1 MAAAAW
7 HAVYKAQ
14 CMHLRMC
21 LLLFACALS
30 CAYVYGGCICF
41 FISSSAVFVF
51 LLLISHLLFSFFF
64 FSFLQPS
71 VARLIDTSVIQEAL
85 KPGHFQVVIWACRRS
100 PAVQFYRE
108 RTAQRLPVVYPYY
121 PSIYAYA
128 EQRDELYRLLMLG
141 VEAHISAP
149 PPDRPFMFNQAFV
162 FKR

>member
-1 MAAAAW
+1 MACCLQSTV
-7 HAVYKAQ
+7 HALVHVLAFI
-14 CMHLRMC
+14 CTCVFLCLCIWRMHR
-21 LLLFACALS
+21 LLF
-30 CAYVYGGCICF
+30 F
-41 FISSSAVFVF
+41 FF
-51 LLLISHLLFSFFF
+51 LLLFSFFKSFLSHLFF

-149 PPDRPFMFNQAFV
+149 PPDQPFLFNQAFV